1 MLNTAQWAESGGRKS
16 RLNFVLSL
24 MYLLRISVV
33 IMSIMHAKEAWQVG
47 QEYEIQYHPKNP
59 DLPPG
64 TGHEVTVHS
73 TLSLNTKSS
82 QLTPHISLNT
92 FTHLGIGIGISS
104 HSMASQT
111 KNREQARQEPQQ
123 IAKVDRIFVRNE
135 VQRIIINR
143 LSNQLRRHYKR
154 RQVVRQ
160 SLILESFLYKR
171 ALTLEMYTDLDTLE
185 ERVLRVSGA
194 MMAQRHRLMLDV
206 VDEVCD
212 EEGTCSRDTEYFL
225 MMDDDAREEDE
236 TRDEGSRD
244 EALRGDKKYML
255 ACNLES

>member
-1 MLNTAQWAESGGRKS
+1 MRRKPGKS
-16 RLNFVLSL
+16 DRSMRFSIIP
-24 MYLLRISVV
+24 RIPTS
-33 IMSIMHAKEAWQVG
+33 
-47 QEYEIQYHPKNP
+47 
-59 DLPPG
+59 PPEPG
-64 TGHEVTVHS
+64 CEVTVHS

-82 QLTPHISLNT
+82 PLTPHISLNT
-92 FTHLGIGIGISS
+92 FTHLGIGIGIGISS

-194 MMAQRHRLMLDV
+194 MMAQRHRLMLV
-206 VDEVCD
+206 YF
-212 EEGTCSRDTEYFL
+212 DT
-225 MMDDDAREEDE
+225 R
-236 TRDEGSRD
+236 
-244 EALRGDKKYML
+244 
-255 ACNLES
+255 